1 MTATKTRSS
10 GLKPPVFVRISALG
24 LMVILAIALTLAL
37 IAMATSKH
45 DSAFADSQAASQSNT
60 LQGNMDVQDVAP
72 DRSGENPSPTVGQSS
87 RGNPVAAGETNQMA
101 IWLTTMA
108 VGLSSDSSVTYL
120 AYISTLSHARDA
132 SITASST
139 TLK

>member
-1 MTATKTRSS
+1 MTATTTRPS

-24 LMVILAIALTLAL
+24 LMVILAIALTLAP

-72 DRSGENPSPTVGQSS
+72 DRSGEDPSPTVGQPS

-101 IWLTTMA
+101 IWLTTLA

-120 AYISTLSHARDA
+120 AYISTLSHERDI
-132 SITASST
+132 STTASST